1 MRHPDLDPTTQA
13 VLLSA
18 VAILAGVIL
27 IRVTV
32 LFRRQYSRV
41 PHRYP
46 DSWTNDQAKVFE
58 RFRMAIGAA
67 LILTWATLQMA
78 APRMPES
85 WPFGLQETILT
96 VGLLLLS
103 NAWLLLLIPS
113 NWENTILDKVGF
125 ATTIGVLAWW
135 WTTLL
140 GAVLLTIAL
149 AAMRPAAF
157 TLPLGVYA

>member
-1 MRHPDLDPTTQA
+1 
-13 VLLSA
+13 
-18 VAILAGVIL
+18 
-27 IRVTV
+27 
-32 LFRRQYSRV
+32 
-41 PHRYP
+41 
-46 DSWTNDQAKVFE
+46 
-58 RFRMAIGAA
+58 
-67 LILTWATLQMA
+67 MA

-85 WPFGLQETILT
+85 WPFGLQETLLT

-125 ATTIGVLAWW
+125 ATTIGVLACW